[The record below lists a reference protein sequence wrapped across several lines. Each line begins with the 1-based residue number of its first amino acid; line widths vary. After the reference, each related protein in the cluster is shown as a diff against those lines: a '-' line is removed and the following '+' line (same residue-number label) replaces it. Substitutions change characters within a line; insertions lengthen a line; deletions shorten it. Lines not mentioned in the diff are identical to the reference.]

1 MFVRLRRHR
10 AKKLIIHGTNS
21 NSLMSNPAKY
31 EESDAELIVRFNS
44 GEPEAFD
51 RLVQRHYKRGYQI
64 AYGVLGNAEDSEEVA
79 QDAFFRIYRALNGFR
94 GDSEFTTWMY
104 RIVLNLAR
112 NKYRWNKSRGSQL
125 NISIDAPI
133 NPEEERGKGMDVP
146 DRKASPEEQV
156 CLLELKKNV
165 SEELEKLPPLYRE
178 VLVMRN
184 IHNLSYEEIADV
196 LGCKLGTIKSRI
208 ARAREELRKRLEKL

>member
-1 MFVRLRRHR
+1 
-10 AKKLIIHGTNS
+10 
-21 NSLMSNPAKY
+21 MSNLPKS
-31 EESDAELIVRFNS
+31 EETDAELIASFNN

-133 NPEEERGKGMDVP
+133 NPEEERGKGMDVL

-156 CLLELKKNV
+156 CMMELKKNV

-184 IHNLSYEEIADV
+184 IHSLSYEEIADV